1 MTYDQARQYGKT
13 YVGALNTG
21 VDAFAGLFAND
32 AFITVGGVEADIAAV
47 LEQTPPTR
55 CNYRGARLEDPY
67 AVLNVRV
74 RIGEDVTDI
83 EHRVALN
90 AAGLIATLVA

>member
-21 VDAFAGLFAND
+21 AEAFAGLFAEG
-32 AFITVGGVEADIAAV
+32 ALITIAGSTAGIAAV

-74 RIGEDVTDI
+74 RIGEDVTDV

-90 AAGLIATLVA
+90 AAGLITTLVA